1 LPRRHRAASLPAA
14 LRAASERLAAFCF
27 CCLQRPP
34 TSAKIECSKL
44 AKVQKRKNGGERKMA
59 EELLVWLNG
68 ELVPKSQAKV
78 SVFDHGFLYGD
89 GVFEGIR
96 AYNGKVF
103 MLDEHLDRLYD
114 SAKSIW
120 LTIPLTKEQMRD
132 AILQTLRANK
142 LRDAYIR
149 VVVSRG
155 EGDLGLDPRK
165 CPKPNIVIITDRIEL
180 FPEELYERG
189 IEMVTVSVRRNSPQ
203 ALNPNIKS
211 LNYLNNI
218 LAKIEAINAGKP
230 EGLMLTLDGYVAE
243 GTGENIFIVKRG
255 ELFTPPAYMGILKGI
270 TRQVV
275 MQLAKEEGIP
285 VHEAV
290 LTLHDVYNADEC
302 FLTGTGAEIIPV
314 VKLDGRVIGDGVPG
328 PITKTLIQKFRQYT
342 QQVGVPIE

>member
-1 LPRRHRAASLPAA
+1 
-14 LRAASERLAAFCF
+14 
-27 CCLQRPP
+27 
-34 TSAKIECSKL
+34 
-44 AKVQKRKNGGERKMA
+44 MA

-275 MQLAKEEGIP
+275 MKLAQEEGIP

-290 LTLHDVYNADEC
+290 LTLHDVYIADEC